1 MESKK
6 KERVISNDK
15 KSGSLAYNRLD
26 MQISQTL
33 HMAIELYPTLD
44 YLFVLDYYDDISIF
58 DHESNPTAVSY
69 YQLKTS
75 EESISISTALSED
88 WIAKMHHHLED
99 PQWLVTELGLITNCP
114 LRITSTFEDERGKK
128 KNHTDSYTAERTP
141 FNQFNANTITAIK
154 KDIAEKMHISEAD
167 IDLSKFV
174 HMRTTLSIPKHNEIV
189 EQEVNDFLRN
199 KHPKITL
206 ELAKTIFTTMM
217 ELLHKRQSY
226 ELLGDN
232 EPFEEV
238 RKKKGF
244 SRNDLN
250 RIIDKTL
257 TLAVPPFSEIQ
268 DHMNYRGN
276 AIYKASFEYSRIIE
290 DIQNQQESFLS
301 LFEKLYTSILENPIN
316 EDEALLKYTDR
327 IVSLNSGKRAAY
339 SKEYKEVLVACIQIN
354 EWRK

>member
-1 MESKK
+1 MARKK
-6 KERVISNDK
+6 KDHVISNDK

-44 YLFVLDYYDDISIF
+44 YLFILDYYDDISIF
-58 DHESNPTAVSY
+58 DHESNPTTVSY
-69 YQLKTS
+69 YQLKTN

-88 WIAKMHHHLED
+88 WIAKLHHHLED

-114 LRITSTFEDERGKK
+114 LKITSTFEDEHGKK
-128 KNHTDSYTAERTP
+128 KSHTDSYTAERTP
-141 FNQFNANTITAIK
+141 FNQFNANTIAAIK
-154 KDIAEKMHISEAD
+154 KDIAEKLRISESD
-167 IDLSKFV
+167 VDLSKFV

-189 EQEVNDFLRN
+189 EQEVNDFLRS

-217 ELLHKRQSY
+217 ELLRKRQSY

-232 EPFEEV
+232 ESFEEV

-244 SRNDLN
+244 SRNDIN
-250 RIIDKTL
+250 RIIDKAL
-257 TLAVPPFSEIQ
+257 TLSIPPFSEIQ
-268 DHMNYRGN
+268 DYMNYQGD
-276 AIYKASFEYSRIIE
+276 AIYKASFEYSRILE
-290 DIQNQQESFLS
+290 DIQNQQDSFLS
-301 LFEKLYTSILENPIN
+301 LFETLYESIGENPIN
-316 EDEALLKYTDR
+316 EDEALLTYASR
-327 IVSLNSGKRAAY
+327 IVSLNSDKRTAY
-339 SKEYKEVLVACIQIN
+339 SKEYKQVLVACIQIN

>member
-1 MESKK
+1 MANKK
-6 KERVISNDK
+6 KEHVISNDK

-44 YLFVLDYYDDISIF
+44 YLFILDYYDDISIF
-58 DHESNPTAVSY
+58 NPESSPSTVSY
-69 YQLKTS
+69 YQLKTN

-88 WIAKMHHHLED
+88 WFAKLYHHLED

-114 LRITSTFEDERGKK
+114 LKITSSFEDENGKK
-128 KNHTDSYTAERTP
+128 KSHTDSYTAERTP

-154 KDIAEKMHISEAD
+154 KDIAEKLHISESD
-167 IDLSKFV
+167 VDLSRFV
-174 HMRTTLSIPKHNEIV
+174 HMRTTLSIPKHSEIV
-189 EQEVNDFLRN
+189 EQEVNDFLRS

-217 ELLHKRQSY
+217 ELLRKRQSY
-226 ELLGDN
+226 ELLGEN

-244 SRNDLN
+244 SRNDFN
-250 RIIDKTL
+250 RIIDKAL
-257 TLAVPPFSEIQ
+257 SLAVPPFSEIQ
-268 DHMNYRGN
+268 DQMNYRGN
-276 AIYKASFEYSRIIE
+276 AIYKASFEYSRILE

-301 LFEKLYTSILENPIN
+301 LFEKLYTSILKNPIN

-339 SKEYKEVLVACIQIN
+339 SKEYKKVLVACIQIN

>member
-1 MESKK
+1 MTHKK
-6 KERVISNDK
+6 ADRTISNDK

-33 HMAIELYPTLD
+33 HMAIDLYPTLD
-44 YLFVLDYYDDISIF
+44 YLFILDYYDDISIF

-69 YQLKTS
+69 YQLKTN

-88 WIAKMHHHLED
+88 WIAKLHHHLDD
-99 PQWLVTELGLITNCP
+99 PQWLVNELGLITNCP
-114 LRITSTFEDERGKK
+114 LKITSTFKDEHGKNK
-128 KNHTDSYTAERTP
+128 SHTDSYTAERTP
-141 FNQFNANTITAIK
+141 FSQFNTHTISAIK
-154 KDIAEKMHISEAD
+154 KDISKKLHISEAD
-167 IDLSKFV
+167 VDLSKFV
-174 HMRTTLSIPKHNEIV
+174 HMRTILSIPKHNEIV
-189 EQEVNDFLRN
+189 EQEVNDFLRS

-217 ELLHKRQSY
+217 ELLRKRQSY

-244 SRNDLN
+244 SRNDIN
-250 RIIDKTL
+250 RIVDKSL

-268 DHMNYRGN
+268 DHMNYHGN
-276 AIYKASFEYSRIIE
+276 TIYKASFEYSRILE
-290 DIQNQQESFLS
+290 DIQNQQESFLT
-301 LFEKLYTSILENPIN
+301 LFETLYTSILENPIN

-327 IVSLNSGKRAAY
+327 IVSLNSGRRAAY
-339 SKEYKEVLVACIQIN
+339 SKEYKRVLVACIQIN

>member
-1 MESKK
+1 MANKK
-6 KERVISNDK
+6 KEHVISNNK

-44 YLFVLDYYDDISIF
+44 YLFILDYYDDISIF
-58 DHESNPTAVSY
+58 NHESSPSTVSY
-69 YQLKTS
+69 YQLKTN

-88 WIAKMHHHLED
+88 WFAKLYHHLEA

-114 LRITSTFEDERGKK
+114 LKITSSFKDENGKK
-128 KNHTDSYTAERTP
+128 KSQTDSYTAERTQL
-141 FNQFNANTITAIK
+141 NQFNANTITAIK
-154 KDIAEKMHISEAD
+154 KDIAEKLHISESD
-167 IDLSKFV
+167 VDLSRFV

-189 EQEVNDFLRN
+189 EQEVNDFLRS

-217 ELLHKRQSY
+217 ELLRKRQSY
-226 ELLGDN
+226 ELLGEN

-244 SRNDLN
+244 SRNDFN
-250 RIIDKTL
+250 RIIDKAL
-257 TLAVPPFSEIQ
+257 SLSVPPFSEIQ
-268 DHMNYRGN
+268 DQMNYRGN
-276 AIYKASFEYSRIIE
+276 AIYKASFEYSRILE

-327 IVSLNSGKRAAY
+327 IVSLNSCKRAAY
-339 SKEYKEVLVACIQIN
+339 SKEYKKVLVACIQIN